1 MKTTRK
7 FLSLACAVVA
17 TGAASG
23 AKADVTFGQPVNLG
37 PVMNSSRSEYNAR
50 SSANGLGM
58 CGPETNP
65 T

>member
-1 MKTTRK
+1 
-7 FLSLACAVVA
+7 
-17 TGAASG
+17 
-23 AKADVTFGQPVNLG
+23 VNLG